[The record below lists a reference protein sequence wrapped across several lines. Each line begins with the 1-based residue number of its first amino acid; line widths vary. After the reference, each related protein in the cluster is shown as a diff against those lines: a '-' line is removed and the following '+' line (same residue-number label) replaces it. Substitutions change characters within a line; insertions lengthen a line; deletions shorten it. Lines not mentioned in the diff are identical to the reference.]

1 MSIQDYYD
9 KDLYAELGVSQKAS
23 ASEIKKAYRKLAREL
38 HPDANP
44 DNKKAEERFKAVSEA
59 HDILS
64 DADKRKEY
72 DEVRQLAASG
82 AFRGFPGGAGGGFS
96 SGGAAGFDLSDLLN
110 SAGSSGGIGDVLGGL
125 FNRGG
130 GTRRARKGADIET
143 DVRIGFEQAVDGATV
158 PLRLS
163 TRVDCGTCHG
173 TGSAPGSAPSPC
185 SMCDGTGLVT
195 RNQGNFAF
203 SEPCR
208 ACHGTGSI
216 VTDPCPSCHGAR
228 TVTTAKSIT
237 TRIPPGVKDGQR
249 IRLPGKGDSGINGG
263 PSGDLYLVVHVDPH
277 PLFGREGDDLTLT
290 VPVSFPDLVLG
301 TTVTVPTLHSTVT
314 LKIPA
319 GTDSGRK
326 FRVRGAGVKHS
337 SKNGDLIITVKVAVP
352 QRVSD
357 AGADA
362 LRAFA
367 NSDDSDPR
375 EQITAAVDARSRT

>member
-263 PSGDLYLVVHVDPH
+263 PSGDLYMVVHVDPH
-277 PLFGREGDDLTLT
+277 PLFGRDGDDLTLT